1 MNTSFEFLKYGLSSI
16 FTYAFIFG
24 GTYFLT
30 DIIGLKANISYL
42 IILTTAYIFTYLLG
56 ATFIFSKNIN
66 SKSGYFFIWYV
77 LIFWSLNNLVF
88 NVLFKSTDIHYLLI
102 VIINIAVF
110 APLRFLA
117 LKFFVFKN

>member
-1 MNTSFEFLKYGLSSI
+1 MNTSFQFLRYGLSSV
-16 FTYAFIFG
+16 FTYAFIFL

-30 DIIGLKANISYL
+30 DLVGLKANISYL
-42 IILTTAYIFTYLLG
+42 LILIVAYVFTYILG
-56 ATFIFSKNIN
+56 VFFIFSKKIS

-77 LIFWSLNNLVF
+77 LVFWSLNNLVF

-102 VIINIAVF
+102 VIINIALF

-117 LKFFVFKN
+117 LKFFIFKE

>member
-1 MNTSFEFLKYGLSSI
+1 MNTSLEFLKYGLSSV
-16 FTYAFIFG
+16 FTYAFIFL
-24 GTYFLT
+24 GTYFFT
-30 DIIGLKANISYL
+30 DLIGLKANISYL
-42 IILTTAYIFTYLLG
+42 IILTVAYIFTYLLG
-56 ATFIFSKNIN
+56 ASFIFSKKIS

-77 LIFWSLNNLVF
+77 LIFWFLNNLVF
-88 NVLFKSTDIHYLLI
+88 NVLFKSTGIHYLLI